1 MTARNLARRPLVALV
16 VFATL
21 LLMSL
26 PALAGGRPLTA
37 ELSADNEA
45 PPVLVESDA
54 TGSAHV
60 TLNQGQGEVCFEIEA
75 SGFTSDILF
84 AHIHIAPAG
93 VPGPVVVT
101 LFDPGVPGP
110 GDFGP
115 GETLPADTE
124 FFADCIEGVDEDL
137 IKAIRQNPDGY
148 YVNIHTLNNP
158 GGEIRGQLTK

>member
-101 LFDPGVPGP
+101 LFDPGAPGP
-110 GDFGP
+110 DV
-115 GETLPADTE
+115 TLPADTE